1 MAARKRSRRAD
12 GTIVTQSVVPKDA
25 EDTNV
30 ARYLQVLHMVAQDKT
45 QDQIAAYFD
54 RDVRTIRR
62 WIKRAREM
70 GLAVSSTIT
79 PQDMVDEINNH
90 FLELKADV
98 LDLKTQAKA
107 ENDSKTILFCI
118 KELRNIELA
127 RIAALARIGRFDN
140 FTFLSPHPLNSRA
153 ALAQEIDAE
162 AKRAE
167 MIGAEGP
174 LIEGEVSDD

>member
-1 MAARKRSRRAD
+1 MAARKRSRRDD
-12 GTIVTQSVVPKDA
+12 GTIVSQSVVPQDA
-25 EDTNV
+25 EDPNV
-30 ARYLQVLHMVAQDKT
+30 ARYMLVLQMLAQGKN
-45 QDQIAAYFD
+45 QVEIAAYFD

-62 WIKRAREM
+62 WKKCAREM
-70 GLAVSSTIT
+70 GLAVSTIIT
-79 PQDMVDEINNH
+79 PQDMVDEINNY

-98 LDLKTQAKA
+98 LDLKKQAKI

-118 KELRNIELA
+118 KELRNLELA
-127 RIAALARIGRFDN
+127 WIAALARIGRFDN
-140 FTFLSPHPLNSRA
+140 FTFLSPHPPNSRA
-153 ALAQEIDAE
+153 ALAQEINAE